1 MIDEV
6 RLIWYIIEEYKK
18 IINFFDNVTNQ
29 LPKFKTKNW
38 VQINDDVRGTYNPNS
53 QIRFKTT

>member
-38 VQINDDVRGTYNPNS
+38 V
-53 QIRFKTT
+53 